1 MKCQNQD
8 MKPDVLEGGGEQLRE
23 IKIHFDSKINL
34 TKRNYLKITK
44 WAQTHFPSWKLPL
57 TKRMLYYY

>member
-8 MKPDVLEGGGEQLRE
+8 MKPDFLEGGGEYLRE
-23 IKIHFDSKINL
+23 IKIHSDSKINL

-44 WAQTHFPSWKLPL
+44 
-57 TKRMLYYY
+57 